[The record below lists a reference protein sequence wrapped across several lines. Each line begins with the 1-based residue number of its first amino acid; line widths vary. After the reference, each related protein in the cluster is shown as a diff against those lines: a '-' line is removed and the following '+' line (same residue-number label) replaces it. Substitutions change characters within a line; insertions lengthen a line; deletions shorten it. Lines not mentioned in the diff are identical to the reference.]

1 MSMKLRIRGNTVRLR
16 VSKAELAKI
25 AASGAA
31 EDAIRFAGNAGLR
44 YGIEVKPA
52 GGVAAMF
59 SGDALRVLLPKAS
72 VDAWLKPEEVSIEG
86 EQAIGNGEVLR
97 ILVEK
102 DYTCLAPRSGEDDA
116 DLFTNPQTGVASSR
130 D

>member
-16 VSKAELAKI
+16 VSKAELATI
-25 AASGAA
+25 AATGAA
-31 EDAIRFAGNAGLR
+31 EDAIRFAGDAGMR
-44 YGIEVKPA
+44 YGVQVKPA
-52 GGVAAMF
+52 GGVAAEF
-59 SGDALRVLLPKAS
+59 GDNVLRVLVPKAS
-72 VDAWLKPEEVSIEG
+72 VDVWLKPDEVSIEG

-102 DYTCLAPRSGEDDA
+102 DYTCLAPRSGEDDS
-116 DLFTNPQTGVASSR
+116 DLFANPQKLSGSR